1 MAEGVLTIGSPFWK
15 RLDMSIPGSA
25 GGRLGP
31 KNLAAKYQN
40 TAIRTMPAMLCPRPP
55 PPPWRPAGPRP
66 CGCAAAATV
75 AAGCDMAAGEL
86 DRSEEE
92 GRLDVNVDEVF
103 RFVFFLDR
111 VMLSVFLTGGGFA
124 CIILV
129 LQVRA

>member
-1 MAEGVLTIGSPFWK
+1 
-15 RLDMSIPGSA
+15 
-25 GGRLGP
+25 
-31 KNLAAKYQN
+31 
-40 TAIRTMPAMLCPRPP
+40 
-55 PPPWRPAGPRP
+55 
-66 CGCAAAATV
+66 
-75 AAGCDMAAGEL
+75 MAAGEL

-124 CIILV
+124 CFILV